1 MTISLCVIAYN
12 EEKTLKRLFECIS
25 AQNFDKKNTELV
37 FVDSDSSDNTK
48 KLFLDFAEKNR
59 EDYLDI
65 SVLDNPRRIQSAG
78 WNTAISAASGDVII
92 RLDAHA
98 SVPPDFL
105 SKNAE
110 LISEGEYVCG
120 GARPNNIDEPTP
132 WKETLLAAEGSMFG
146 SSIASYRR
154 SGCGKQYVDSLFH
167 AAYRREVFA
176 KAGGFDVS
184 LGRTEDNELH
194 YRIRQNG
201 FRICQSDEI
210 ISYQN
215 VRPTLRLMLSQ
226 KYGNGKWIGLTVGK
240 CPGCLSLFHFVP
252 FCFVIAVIVCMI
264 MYAVSVFTGLWLLSI
279 PLYALNAAYFAADM
293 LMTAAAIITADRRN
307 ATMILLPFIFPL
319 LHIVYGWGTVVG
331 FLCLPSWKKSLD
343 GSAEKE
349 IEQVRLAVKEGGN
362 REKKMSYQV

>member
-1 MTISLCVIAYN
+1 MSVKPEYSQVARIKVFGIGGAGCNAVSRMVNDGVKGVDFYVC
-12 EEKTLKRLFECIS
+12 
-25 AQNFDKKNTELV
+25 NT
-37 FVDSDSSDNTK
+37 D
-48 KLFLDFAEKNR
+48 
-59 EDYLDI
+59 
-65 SVLDNPRRIQSAG
+65 IQSL
-78 WNTAISAASGDVII
+78 N
-92 RLDAHA
+92 
-98 SVPPDFL
+98 L
-105 SKNAE
+105 SKCQNKIVLGKE
-110 LISEGEYVCG
+110 LTKGLGAGGNPEMGQKAALESQEEIKKALAGADMVFITCGMGGGTGTGAAPIFAKFAKEMGALIVGIVTKPFDFEGRKRMDQANVGIEQ
-120 GARPNNIDEPTP
+120 I
-132 WKETLLAAEGSMFG
+132 
-146 SSIASYRR
+146 
-154 SGCGKQYVDSLFH
+154 KQYVDSLFH

-293 LMTAAAIITADRRN
+293 LMTVAAIITADRRN

>member
-12 EEKTLKRLFECIS
+12 EEKTLTRLFECIT
-25 AQNFDKKNTELV
+25 AQSFDKKSTELV
-37 FVDSDSSDNTK
+37 FVDSASSDDTK
-48 KLFLDFAEKNR
+48 KLFLDFAEKHR
-59 EDYLDI
+59 RDYLDI
-65 SVLDNPRRIQSAG
+65 SVLDNPRKIQSAG

-98 SVPPDFL
+98 SIPPDFL
-105 SKNAE
+105 SKNAQ

-120 GARPNNIDEPTP
+120 GARPNNIDDPTP

-154 SGCGKQYVDSLFH
+154 RGTGKQYVGSLFH

-201 FRICQSDEI
+201 FKICQSDDI

-215 VRPTLRLMLSQ
+215 VRPTLGLMLSQ

-240 CPGCLSLFHFVP
+240 CPGCLSFFHFVP
-252 FCFVIAVIVCMI
+252 FCFVLAIFICLI
-264 MYAVSVFTGLWLLSI
+264 MYVLSLVTGLWLLSL
-279 PLYALNAAYFAADM
+279 PLYALAAAYLAADM
-293 LMTAAAIITADRRN
+293 LMTAAAVITSEHKN
-307 ATMILLPFIFPL
+307 VTMLLLPFIFPL
-319 LHIVYGWGTVVG
+319 LHIVYGWGTVIG
-331 FLCLPSWKKSLD
+331 FLSLPSWKKSLD

-349 IEQVRLAVKEGGN
+349 IEQVRRAVAAGGN
-362 REKKMSYQV
+362 RE